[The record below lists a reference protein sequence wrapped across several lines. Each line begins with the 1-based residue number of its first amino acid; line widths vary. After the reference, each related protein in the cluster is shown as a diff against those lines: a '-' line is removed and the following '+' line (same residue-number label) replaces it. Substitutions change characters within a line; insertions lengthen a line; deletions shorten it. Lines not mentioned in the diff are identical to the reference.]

1 MKVACFVNPLVQ
13 ARGPC
18 FNFGW
23 VETLANLLQPLRRD
37 ARCECML
44 IAGGWFKDWA
54 SQNQKGALLTGLRT
68 VWIDE
73 LALYRRLRALG
84 ELPTALDQTAYQ
96 ADDAEHPAL
105 RVIAEAMARDVNG
118 FEPDIIIGFAGQANY
133 LARLWPSAL
142 RLHIER
148 GHFGRDPYPF
158 SMYFDHVGTHARS
171 AVATRRRAEAGIS
184 LDVGW
189 AHAGVGIPLADGSR
203 LRRPGSIPD
212 PGLAQAI
219 RSTVPASAA
228 GLERVFL
235 RRAGQLPHAIRIPVR
250 RPGCGPERCRGD
262 RDRAPQWRSRSETIR
277 LLREHRHAS
286 QDVSEY
292 RLSRRIPAV
301 PVAVATPGAAGRR
314 RLERLVERSVTRRCC
329 SAVCSALRPPRN
341 CRNVADATT
350 LEDFFARLGH
360 RRSTNVDADNF
371 LAWLLERYLV
381 PASLLTDGRW
391 FHDYLQRRLDA
402 ARRVSDPI
410 DAFVPT
416 ADADRLMDA
425 WIVKTPPLAM
435 ASPQGEDDP
444 SVAEL
449 ITNLK
454 AVRCERDAL
463 LKSTSWRITAPLR
476 LVKQAA
482 GRARFRH

>member
-96 ADDAEHPAL
+96 VDDVEHPAL
-105 RVIAEAMARDVNG
+105 RVIAESMARDANG

-171 AVATRRRAEAGIS
+171 AVA
-184 LDVGW
+184 
-189 AHAGVGIPLADGSR
+189 
-203 LRRPGSIPD
+203 
-212 PGLAQAI
+212 
-219 RSTVPASAA
+219 
-228 GLERVFL
+228 
-235 RRAGQLPHAIRIPVR
+235 RAGGL
-250 RPGCGPERCRGD
+250 
-262 RDRAPQWRSRSETIR
+262 
-277 LLREHRHAS
+277 
-286 QDVSEY
+286 
-292 RLSRRIPAV
+292 
-301 PVAVATPGAAGRR
+301 
-314 RLERLVERSVTRRCC
+314 
-329 SAVCSALRPPRN
+329 
-341 CRNVADATT
+341 
-350 LEDFFARLGH
+350 
-360 RRSTNVDADNF
+360 
-371 LAWLLERYLV
+371 
-381 PASLLTDGRW
+381 
-391 FHDYLQRRLDA
+391 
-402 ARRVSDPI
+402 
-410 DAFVPT
+410 
-416 ADADRLMDA
+416 
-425 WIVKTPPLAM
+425 
-435 ASPQGEDDP
+435 
-444 SVAEL
+444 
-449 ITNLK
+449 
-454 AVRCERDAL
+454 
-463 LKSTSWRITAPLR
+463 
-476 LVKQAA
+476 
-482 GRARFRH
+482 